1 MVLEIPPS
9 TCHGEYHD
17 GSIPRKSLLELVANR
32 EKTTVG
38 EIISE
43 IYRLRRAPKRS
54 KT

>member
-1 MVLEIPPS
+1 LTTIIQSGKIKVW
-9 TCHGEYHD
+9 
-17 GSIPRKSLLELVANR
+17 SIKRKELLELVANR

-38 EIISE
+38 EIIAE